1 MDVEIQVEIN
11 FLSLVNKQT
20 KRLAQQ
26 EVERHVAKVII
37 I

>member
-26 EVERHVAKVII
+26 KVERHVTKVNII
-37 I
+37 